1 MAKLRDNGP
10 SGRKRRVL
18 PWPVLANDDEMF
30 GGQPQEVSAVVAL
43 FSHNHMI
50 AATRLTSRSLLRSDF
65 QSMSI
70 RTAPNKEEL
79 VMTQISTARFLHER
93 WEYICPIR
101 VSLADALA
109 HVL

>member
-1 MAKLRDNGP
+1 
-10 SGRKRRVL
+10 
-18 PWPVLANDDEMF
+18 
-30 GGQPQEVSAVVAL
+30 
-43 FSHNHMI
+43 
-50 AATRLTSRSLLRSDF
+50 
-65 QSMSI
+65 MST

-79 VMTQISTARFLHER
+79 IMRQISAARFLHKR